1 MLPSLVYICV
11 HHNVCVFT
19 GTENSHSIS
28 KMAPTFI
35 TISFSHTPPPFTPS
49 SPPPHLLHLLYL
61 ALLLFHKW
69 PLLFSASLSHF
80 SVPFFLCSLLL
91 VAHHSKLSRV
101 GNYYPQSQALNQR
114 IFYTFYNAS
123 SLLLF
128 HLRGHFI
135 PSLTPPP
142 TPPNPHPYFS
152 PWHEDLL
159 SLPLLIQQWLLT
171 PFTKDDV
178 QLTD

>member
-1 MLPSLVYICV
+1 MCVYLLELKIP
-11 HHNVCVFT
+11 
-19 GTENSHSIS
+19 HSIS

-49 SPPPHLLHLLYL
+49 PPPHLFHLLYL

-123 SLLLF
+123 SLSPAFSSSWPF
-128 HLRGHFI
+128 H
-135 PSLTPPP
+135 SLSNPPQPPP
-142 TPPNPHPYFS
+142 VFFSLAWGLVIPASLNTAVAVNPIY
-152 PWHEDLL
+152 
-159 SLPLLIQQWLLT
+159 
-171 PFTKDDV
+171 
-178 QLTD
+178 

>member
-1 MLPSLVYICV
+1 MLPSLVYMCV

-19 GTENSHSIS
+19 RTENSHSIS

-49 SPPPHLLHLLYL
+49 SPPPHLFHLLYL

-80 SVPFFLCSLLL
+80 SVPFSLCSLLL

-123 SLLLF
+123 SLSPAFSSSWPF
-128 HLRGHFI
+128 H
-135 PSLTPPP
+135 SLSNPPP
-142 TPPNPHPYFS
+142 QPPPVFFSLAWGLVIPASLNTAVAVNPIY
-152 PWHEDLL
+152 
-159 SLPLLIQQWLLT
+159 
-171 PFTKDDV
+171 
-178 QLTD
+178 

>member
-1 MLPSLVYICV
+1 MLPSLVYMCV

-19 GTENSHSIS
+19 RTENSHSIS

-49 SPPPHLLHLLYL
+49 SPPPHLFHLLYL

-123 SLLLF
+123 SLSPAFSSSWPF
-128 HLRGHFI
+128 H
-135 PSLTPPP
+135 SLS
-142 TPPNPHPYFS
+142 NPHPYFS